1 MSKIKSLE
9 ELRKIKEAQSKVSTA
24 RETDQPQIIVG
35 MGTCGIAAGA
45 RDAMLAIL
53 DEVNKRQLKV
63 NMTQTGCIGMCQHEP
78 LIDVVIPGEDRI
90 TYGRVTKEMAR
101 KIVTEHIANGSI
113 VREAVIGKI
122 EKE

>member
-1 MSKIKSLE
+1 MIKIKSLE

-24 RETDQPQIIVG
+24 READQPQIIVG

-90 TYGRVTKEMAR
+90 TYGRVTKDMAR

-113 VREAVIGKI
+113 VQEAVIGKI

>member
-1 MSKIKSLE
+1 MSKIKSLA

-24 RETDQPQIIVG
+24 READQPTIIVG

-63 NMTQTGCIGMCQHEP
+63 NITQTGCIGMCQHEP

-90 TYGRVTKEMAR
+90 TYGRVNQELAR
-101 KIVTEHIANGSI
+101 KIVTEHIANGTI
-113 VREAVIGKI
+113 VQEAVIGKI

>member
-1 MSKIKSLE
+1 MSKIKSLA

-24 RETDQPQIIVG
+24 READQPTIIVG

-45 RDAMLAIL
+45 RDAMLVIL

-63 NMTQTGCIGMCQHEP
+63 NITQTGCIGMCQNEP

-90 TYGRVTKEMAR
+90 TYGHVNKDLAR
-101 KIVTEHIANGSI
+101 KIVTEHIANGTI
-113 VREAVIGKI
+113 VKEAVIGKI